1 MAFTEKG
8 EKFRRLRSEIRTIIH
23 DECMVCAR
31 SSQTDV
37 ERIREILEKNGIAPE
52 RVEEEMQKLVDNF
65 VFAAGW
71 TKPGQGCYVY
81 TEFFLAV
88 CLKLL
93 YLA

>member
-8 EKFRRLRSEIRTIIH
+8 DKFQRLKGEIHTIIQ
-23 DECMVCAR
+23 DECMVCAG
-31 SSQTDV
+31 SSQEEV

-71 TKPGQGCYVY
+71 TKPGEGCYVY
-81 TEFFLAV
+81 TDTFLAV